1 MDVPA
6 VGEGDDQVSYL
17 DVCAAIIAYGVTTI
31 LALFVAGVLLVELVV
46 LASIVLDLCVR
57 ESE

>member
-1 MDVPA
+1 M
-6 VGEGDDQVSYL
+6 GEGDDQVSYL